1 MELNSRRMLGVLF
14 LTIALAVCAPAR
26 SQSFSYNP
34 VADESAVVV
43 CGNARFTVLTSRLVR
58 MEWADDATFED
69 RATLA
74 VVNRHLEVPA
84 FRVSRTR
91 KGVTIRTKDLTL
103 RYKGPGKFAE
113 GNLCVEFTLNGK
125 KVKWHPGADESGNL
139 MGTFRTLDGKP
150 YKLVPLPLPDALYLD
165 DYRLPGSYAN
175 FLIINGA
182 VLIPGADSPKDA
194 VAAARL
200 QQVFPDRKVEII
212 DCRALLSG
220 HGGLHC
226 ITMNYPEG
234 Y

>member
-1 MELNSRRMLGVLF
+1 MELNSRWMLGVLF

-26 SQSFSYNP
+26 SQSLSYNP

-58 MEWADDATFED
+58 MEWADDAAFED

-125 KVKWHPGADESGNL
+125 KVKTSKFMAPVIRSLPFSAAKKVFGSLICDKTDTVD
-139 MGTFRTLDGKP
+139 TFTFHSKF
-150 YKLVPLPLPDALYLD
+150 
-165 DYRLPGSYAN
+165 S
-175 FLIINGA
+175 
-182 VLIPGADSPKDA
+182 
-194 VAAARL
+194 
-200 QQVFPDRKVEII
+200 
-212 DCRALLSG
+212 
-220 HGGLHC
+220 
-226 ITMNYPEG
+226 
-234 Y
+234 